1 MSNYKF
7 DENGRLLKRWW
18 KCNQCGGSFF
28 GYVEVCPSCGK
39 DGEPGDTPEGD
50 EPRLVRLNDTE
61 YGLLF
66 PYDIDSCTGSIFRIE
81 LTK

>member
-18 KCNQCGGSFF
+18 KCNQCGGAFF
-28 GYVEVCPSCGK
+28 GYVETCPACGK
-39 DGEPGDTPEGD
+39 DGEPSDTPESGA
-50 EPRLVRLNDTE
+50 PRIVQLNAAE
-61 YGLLF
+61 YGLLY
-66 PYDIDSCTGSIFRIE
+66 PYSINSHTSVVFRIE